1 MSGSIKKIIK
11 KIPFV
16 GSYVKKVQAEKKEE
30 EQKQKLEKKAA
41 FSDHDVSFKRTVLYF
56 KDEAVASPVL
66 LDLLKNGSGLY
77 EPEQKISSS
86 IHFLLNELQKEQERI
101 KVWLKSEKQ
110 NAPDKNSRKISV
122 IVHHHTGEEQLQKL
136 KENFKEAAAG
146 LEFEVFAADIESKQN
161 TSFAEFCNEAA
172 RKATGEYLFFLD
184 ESVQLAS
191 ECLNAMLLAAEQNE
205 KAGAVGARILYPESE
220 KAISK
225 FASVKSCGI
234 AFHKKNRNKTWY
246 WQPYDLLAG
255 EETLEV
261 DLQPSV
267 QKAVRV
273 DVMIVLRE
281 RFLEVRGFD
290 PAYQSIH
297 VKKDEFSE
305 TDLCLKLSK
314 AGYQNLLAPAALAF
328 QSAEEKSK
336 PDQAEKDRR
345 LYNLYVYQGK
355 WQSCLTQ
362 MFSEAED
369 KPIVPDPKKIDICAP
384 MPDDENKKF
393 WGDYHYALAMKKE
406 LEKHGYQVDVR
417 PYQRWYESTDSA
429 VTIALR
435 GNRPYYPKE
444 EIVQKNIM
452 WNISHPADIPQG
464 EYERFACLPSDRA
477 GCPDT
482 DYPLTIYGRHWEA
495 FEEAQKCVREPYM
508 PNDQVGQAYRDAK
521 IVLNDHWDDM
531 KETGIVSNRLFD
543 ALAAEAFIISDEMP
557 EIEEIF
563 EGTVVTY
570 KDCKDLKE
578 KVDYYMEHPKEA
590 EKLAE
595 RGHQLVLEKHTFAKR
610 MDKLVQDLSG
620 L

>member
-16 GSYVKKVQAEKKEE
+16 GSYVKKVQTEKKEE
-30 EQKQKLEKKAA
+30 EQKQKLEKK
-41 FSDHDVSFKRTVLYF
+41 RL
-56 KDEAVASPVL
+56 
-66 LDLLKNGSGLY
+66 
-77 EPEQKISSS
+77 
-86 IHFLLNELQKEQERI
+86 ELQKEQERI

-146 LEFEVFAADIESKQN
+146 LEFEVFTADIESKQN

-184 ESVQLAS
+184 ESVRLAS

-225 FASVKSCGI
+225 FAAVKSCGI
-234 AFHKKNRNKTWY
+234 AFHKKKRNKTWY

-273 DVMIVLRE
+273 DVMLVLRE

-355 WQSCLTQ
+355 WQSCLTR
-362 MFSEAED
+362 MFSEEED
-369 KPIVPDPKKIDICAP
+369 KPIVPDSKKIDICAP

-406 LEKHGYQVDVR
+406 LEKQ
-417 PYQRWYESTDSA
+417 
-429 VTIALR
+429 I
-435 GNRPYYPKE
+435 KE
-444 EIVQKNIM
+444 EGKEKIQFFLGARRNSGEKEYYWVDEDNEFTGDRLDNNDEQWCKDVWLKGEPSYYDSSVKKDEDRLNIFYYSQEDK
-452 WNISHPADIPQG
+452 WVFNDVPNDILDAVSQQNWLVPSVASQS
-464 EYERFACLPSDRA
+464 RPRPSPLASDRLSWSCIRQNTQKSWLRKWRRA
-477 GCPDT
+477 EQK
-482 DYPLTIYGRHWEA
+482 LT
-495 FEEAQKCVREPYM
+495 
-508 PNDQVGQAYRDAK
+508 
-521 IVLNDHWDDM
+521 
-531 KETGIVSNRLFD
+531 S
-543 ALAAEAFIISDEMP
+543 
-557 EIEEIF
+557 
-563 EGTVVTY
+563 
-570 KDCKDLKE
+570 
-578 KVDYYMEHPKEA
+578 
-590 EKLAE
+590 
-595 RGHQLVLEKHTFAKR
+595 
-610 MDKLVQDLSG
+610 
-620 L
+620 

>member
-30 EQKQKLEKKAA
+30 EQKQKLEKK
-41 FSDHDVSFKRTVLYF
+41 RL
-56 KDEAVASPVL
+56 
-66 LDLLKNGSGLY
+66 
-77 EPEQKISSS
+77 
-86 IHFLLNELQKEQERI
+86 ELQKEQERI

-393 WGDYHYALAMKKE
+393 WEETEKESALMGERTPKK
-406 LEKHGYQVDVR
+406 KT
-417 PYQRWYESTDSA
+417 P
-429 VTIALR
+429 
-435 GNRPYYPKE
+435 
-444 EIVQKNIM
+444 
-452 WNISHPADIPQG
+452 
-464 EYERFACLPSDRA
+464 F
-477 GCPDT
+477 
-482 DYPLTIYGRHWEA
+482 
-495 FEEAQKCVREPYM
+495 
-508 PNDQVGQAYRDAK
+508 
-521 IVLNDHWDDM
+521 
-531 KETGIVSNRLFD
+531 
-543 ALAAEAFIISDEMP
+543 
-557 EIEEIF
+557 
-563 EGTVVTY
+563 
-570 KDCKDLKE
+570 
-578 KVDYYMEHPKEA
+578 
-590 EKLAE
+590 
-595 RGHQLVLEKHTFAKR
+595 
-610 MDKLVQDLSG
+610 
-620 L
+620 

>member
-30 EQKQKLEKKAA
+30 EQKQKLEKK
-41 FSDHDVSFKRTVLYF
+41 RL
-56 KDEAVASPVL
+56 
-66 LDLLKNGSGLY
+66 
-77 EPEQKISSS
+77 
-86 IHFLLNELQKEQERI
+86 ELQKEQERI

-336 PDQAEKDRR
+336 PDQAEKDRHR
-345 LYNLYVYQGK
+345 CFLRQRISRSCRIRKRSIFVLRCRMTKTKSSGGIIIMP
-355 WQSCLTQ
+355 WQ
-362 MFSEAED
+362 
-369 KPIVPDPKKIDICAP
+369 
-384 MPDDENKKF
+384 
-393 WGDYHYALAMKKE
+393 
-406 LEKHGYQVDVR
+406 
-417 PYQRWYESTDSA
+417 
-429 VTIALR
+429 
-435 GNRPYYPKE
+435 
-444 EIVQKNIM
+444 
-452 WNISHPADIPQG
+452 
-464 EYERFACLPSDRA
+464 
-477 GCPDT
+477 
-482 DYPLTIYGRHWEA
+482 
-495 FEEAQKCVREPYM
+495 
-508 PNDQVGQAYRDAK
+508 
-521 IVLNDHWDDM
+521 
-531 KETGIVSNRLFD
+531 
-543 ALAAEAFIISDEMP
+543 
-557 EIEEIF
+557 
-563 EGTVVTY
+563 
-570 KDCKDLKE
+570 
-578 KVDYYMEHPKEA
+578 
-590 EKLAE
+590 
-595 RGHQLVLEKHTFAKR
+595 
-610 MDKLVQDLSG
+610 
-620 L
+620 